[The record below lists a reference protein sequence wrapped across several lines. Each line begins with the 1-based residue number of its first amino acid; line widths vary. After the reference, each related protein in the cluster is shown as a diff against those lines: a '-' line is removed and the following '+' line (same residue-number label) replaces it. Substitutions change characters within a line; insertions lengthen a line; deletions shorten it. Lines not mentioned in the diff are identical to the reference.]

1 MTPIL
6 SLPLVTRSYF
16 KHILDCLQVDEGY
29 FVHFFAPEFLP
40 KLRKHVVFVLD
51 YSGSMEGRK
60 LDQLKEAMTKI
71 LSDISDDDYFSVV
84 IFQSYVE
91 VRDVATNI
99 TKEVLFPALSP
110 V

>member
-1 MTPIL
+1 MKIL
-6 SLPLVTRSYF
+6 SYFIDKDYKPL
-16 KHILDCLQVDEGY
+16 LDCLQVDEGY

-60 LDQLKEAMTKI
+60 LDQLKEAMIKI
-71 LSDISDDDYFSVV
+71 LSDISSDDYFSIV

-91 VRDVATNI
+91 VRDAASQII
-99 TKEVLFPALSP
+99 TK
-110 V
+110 

>member
-1 MTPIL
+1 M
-6 SLPLVTRSYF
+6 
-16 KHILDCLQVDEGY
+16 DEGY

-40 KLRKHVVFVLD
+40 KLRKHIVFVLD

-71 LSDISDDDYFSVV
+71 LSDISDDDYFSIV

-91 VRDVATNI
+91 VSDFASEF
-99 TKEVLFPALSP
+99 TKEFSIFKF
-110 V
+110 